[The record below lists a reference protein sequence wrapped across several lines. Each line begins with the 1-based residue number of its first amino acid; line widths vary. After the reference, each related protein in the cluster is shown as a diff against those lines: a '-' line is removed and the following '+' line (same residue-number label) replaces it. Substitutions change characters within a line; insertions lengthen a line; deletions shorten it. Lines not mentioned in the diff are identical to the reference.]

1 MRITRSPKGSP
12 FLQRPC
18 RRLIRVT
25 RGIIHRYLA
34 WIFDYTSSKTGPHAD
49 PPITDRNSP
58 DGARHG
64 STVLSVGGQE
74 HVLSVG
80 DGLSSH
86 VSRLLARVHCHV
98 SFPGHVTA

>member
-1 MRITRSPKGSP
+1 
-12 FLQRPC
+12 
-18 RRLIRVT
+18 
-25 RGIIHRYLA
+25 LA

-98 SFPGHVTA
+98 SFPGHVTARGFAGPMTAATMPNSINTAPPV